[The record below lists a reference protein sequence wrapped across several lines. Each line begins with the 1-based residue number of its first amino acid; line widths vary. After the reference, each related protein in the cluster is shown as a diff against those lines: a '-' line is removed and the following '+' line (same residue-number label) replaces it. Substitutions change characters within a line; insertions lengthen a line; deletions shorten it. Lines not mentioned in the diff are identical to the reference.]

1 MTLRGNDLIG
11 WNAVN
16 LFQFCLVAF
25 DANGH
30 IVMVRQGVY
39 EEGVVLKQFNSEK
52 SGRDMMLQ
60 LEFRPEIENQ
70 LADDIFNIPAEVW
83 NDPRFLFLKNP
94 DDLHEEGFQSFSGC
108 RDRWDN
114 RDTQEFRKLLDVDL
128 NSFSL

>member
-1 MTLRGNDLIG
+1 MPLRRNDLVG
-11 WNAVN
+11 WNTVTF
-16 LFQFCLVAF
+16 FQFCLVAF

-30 IVMVRQGVY
+30 IVIVRQGVY

-70 LADDIFNIPAEVW
+70 LANDIFNIPAEVR
-83 NDPRFLFLKNP
+83 NDPCFLFLKNP
-94 DDLHEEGFQSFSGC
+94 DDLHEEGLQSFSGC

-114 RDTQEFRKLLDVDL
+114 RDP
-128 NSFSL
+128 